1 MSGDSVRDPL
11 GIIPIVTSLWQ
22 LATSRV
28 SNSPIVIHRWRV
40 PANVLPIRSV
50 LRKEMSGLSAE
61 QLILQ
66 WFHAYRRPRGGEIE
80 KPTAQM
86 GVWLVVP

>member
-1 MSGDSVRDPL
+1 MTVRNPL
-11 GIIPIVTSLWQ
+11 GIIPLVTSLWP

-40 PANVLPIRSV
+40 PANVLPTRSV
-50 LRKEMSGLSAE
+50 LRREMSGLSTE

-66 WFHAYRRPRGGEIE
+66 WFHAYRRPGGGVVE
-80 KPTAQM
+80 KPTAQL